1 MYHNIRVMLIDDEYL
16 AIEDLKT
23 LIDWNSLGF
32 EICSTACSGRQ
43 ALHIFKEN
51 PADLVITDIS
61 MPGMD
66 GISLIEQLKK
76 QKSDLLFLLLTA
88 YAEVDY
94 MKRAFK
100 LGVQDYL
107 IKDEITPQL
116 LRKKLSEIHENYLIS
131 RRQHYSFMQKNMRQ
145 YFNCAAS
152 TLPERM
158 EFSSWSRLLYCI
170 LTPDIIVPWIE
181 ESPGAAHLTVAQ
193 MLDRALLLAE
203 TFETEGLINL
213 CAVPAYN
220 NKIVV
225 LLKAPDTSS
234 TNKMLEILRNFS
246 HELITKLKKQS
257 KLSFS
262 CFYSYIPMTLEAI
275 HRDYF
280 SRQKNIRAR
289 YFLGQNTVEPLDSK
303 RLYITNRKLEL
314 TEDTL
319 VELFEKADGSLNTFV
334 DSQFETVIQK
344 HNYQGLTQLVYTCFW
359 FLSKHIPDLQLDYT
373 ETNLADIRAVHK
385 YILLSLNHLVSQK
398 NTELSY
404 ETRKALS
411 YINVHYNEESLS
423 IQDIADEVGLSTTH
437 FSRVFKDNT
446 GETVWD
452 YLTSLRMKHAC
463 HLLAGTDKKIY
474 EIAEETGY
482 SSPQYF
488 SQVFYKQLGMKPLD
502 YRRKMRR

>member
-1 MYHNIRVMLIDDEYL
+1 MYHNIRVMLVDDEYL

-43 ALHIFKEN
+43 ALRIFKEN
-51 PADLVITDIS
+51 PVDLVITDIS
-61 MPGMD
+61 MPGID
-66 GISLIEQLKK
+66 GIALIEQLKK
-76 QKSDLLFLLLTA
+76 KKSDLLFLLLTA

-94 MKRAFK
+94 MKQAFK

-116 LRKKLSEIHENYLIS
+116 LCEKLSEIHKNYLTS
-131 RRQHYSFMQKNMRQ
+131 HRQRYSLMQKNMRQ
-145 YFNCAAS
+145 YFSSAVSVPA
-152 TLPERM
+152 EKI
-158 EFSSWSRLLYCI
+158 EFFSWNHLLYCI
-170 LTPDIIVPWIE
+170 LAPDIIVPWIE
-181 ESPGAAHLTVAQ
+181 QSPDTTHLTASQ
-193 MLDRALLLAE
+193 MLDRALPLAE
-203 TFETEGLINL
+203 TCETKNLINL

-220 NKIVV
+220 NKLLL
-225 LLKAPDTSS
+225 LLKISDTSS
-234 TNKMLEILRNFS
+234 TTKVIETLRNFA

-257 KLSFS
+257 GLSFS
-262 CFYSYIPMTLEAI
+262 CFYSYIPMTLESI
-275 HRDYF
+275 HKDYF
-280 SRQKNIRAR
+280 SKQKAIRAR
-289 YFLGQNTVEPLDSK
+289 YFLGQNAVEPLDSK
-303 RLYITNRKLEL
+303 KLYITNKNLEL

-319 VELFEKADGSLNTFV
+319 VELFEKTDGSLNTFV
-334 DSQFETVIQK
+334 DSQFETVIQE
-344 HNYQGLTQLVYTCFW
+344 HNYQGLTQLLYTCFW
-359 FLSKHIPDLQLDYT
+359 FLSRHIPDLQMEYSET
-373 ETNLADIRAVHK
+373 ELADIRAVHK
-385 YILLSLNHLVSQK
+385 YICLYLSHLDSQK

-411 YINVHYNEESLS
+411 YINTHYSEESLS
-423 IQDIADEVGLSTTH
+423 IQDIANEVGLSATH
-437 FSRVFKDNT
+437 FSRIFKDNT

-452 YLTSLRMKHAC
+452 YLTSLRMKQAC

-474 EIAEETGY
+474 EISEETGY